1 MTNYEDAGTLVF
13 NYIEYN
19 VLETIAEIELT
30 IQNLTLA
37 GADPMAIRELLQYD
51 LENKGRIF
59 GGLVNGV
66 TGATNLGITSA
77 SQIAELLTYVEE
89 GYTRYKWVTVSKNP
103 CFQCAER
110 AGRIELKEY
119 WEAIGYPRSGFSVC
133 GPNCKC
139 HLVPFDYKG
148 KETIILD

>member
-1 MTNYEDAGTLVF
+1 MTNYEDAGKLVF

-37 GADPMAIRELLQYD
+37 GADPMAIRQLLIDD
-51 LENKGRIF
+51 LKNNGRIF
-59 GGLVNGV
+59 GGLANGV

-77 SQIAELLTYVEE
+77 SQVSELLTYVEE
-89 GYTRYKWVTVSKNP
+89 GYTRLKLVTVSKKP
-103 CFQCAER
+103 CPQCAER
-110 AGRIELKEY
+110 AGRVELKEY

-148 KETIILD
+148 KDTIILD

>member
-59 GGLVNGV
+59 G
-66 TGATNLGITSA
+66 
-77 SQIAELLTYVEE
+77 
-89 GYTRYKWVTVSKNP
+89 
-103 CFQCAER
+103 
-110 AGRIELKEY
+110 
-119 WEAIGYPRSGFSVC
+119 
-133 GPNCKC
+133 
-139 HLVPFDYKG
+139 
-148 KETIILD
+148 